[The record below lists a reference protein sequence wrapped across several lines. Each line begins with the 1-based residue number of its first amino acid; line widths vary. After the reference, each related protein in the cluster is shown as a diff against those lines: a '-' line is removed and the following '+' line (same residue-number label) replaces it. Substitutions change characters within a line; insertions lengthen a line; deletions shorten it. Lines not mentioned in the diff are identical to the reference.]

1 VPRQCPREA
10 EGRGIKESVSVP
22 PRVQKSVPSPPSS
35 QRRVIPAEAH
45 PQLARV
51 ARPSGELAPATHQPW
66 GVVFSVLSVD
76 WSKESL

>member
-1 VPRQCPREA
+1 VSKQCPREA
-10 EGRGIKESVSVP
+10 EGRGIKESVP

-76 WSKESL
+76 LSKESL